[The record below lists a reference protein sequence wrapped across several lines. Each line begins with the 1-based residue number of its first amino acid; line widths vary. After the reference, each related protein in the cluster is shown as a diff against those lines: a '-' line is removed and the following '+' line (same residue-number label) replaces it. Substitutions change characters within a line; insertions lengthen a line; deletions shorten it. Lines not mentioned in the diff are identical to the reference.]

1 MTRTI
6 KAIETRY
13 AGCRF
18 RSRLEARWAVFFD
31 RLGIEW
37 EHEPE
42 GFETSA
48 GPYLPDFKIQIPG
61 NQQGGCFQWFEVK
74 PAEWCEDRRHAAL
87 AAESSNPLIVARGMP
102 RSYSDQ
108 MQASRHAGRLNSPLM
123 IHGVEDR
130 PWPVAFCDSS
140 TADWD
145 NAFYCTLG
153 ANRHWCQDHTHQH
166 LAGWEKCH
174 LALYGLHEGDV
185 YGEGY
190 MTHPP
195 LEGLDIDAAYM
206 AARSERF
213 GT

>member
-1 MTRTI
+1 MNQI

-18 RSRLEARWAVFFD
+18 RSRLEAKWAVFFD
-31 RLGIEW
+31 ALDIEW

-48 GPYLPDFKIQIPG
+48 GRYLPDFKIQIPG
-61 NQQGGCFQWFEVK
+61 NQQEGKCQWFEVK
-74 PAEWCEDRRHAAL
+74 PAEWREDRRHAAL
-87 AAESSNPLIVARGMP
+87 ASESGNPLIVARGMP
-102 RSYSDQ
+102 RSYADQ
-108 MQASRHAGRLNSPLM
+108 MQASEYANRLDSPLM
-123 IHGVEDR
+123 IHGVEDQ

-140 TADWD
+140 AAGWSS
-145 NAFYCTLG
+145 AHYCTLG

-166 LAGWEKCH
+166 LAGIAKCH
-174 LALYGLHEGDV
+174 LALYGKHVNDNGS
-185 YGEGY
+185 GY

-195 LEGLDIDAAYM
+195 IEGRDVDAAYA